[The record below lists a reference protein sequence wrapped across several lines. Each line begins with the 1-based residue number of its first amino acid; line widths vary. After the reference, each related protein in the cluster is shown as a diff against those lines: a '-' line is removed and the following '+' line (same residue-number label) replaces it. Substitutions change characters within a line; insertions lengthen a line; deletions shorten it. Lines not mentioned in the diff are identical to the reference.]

1 MTKKTKNI
9 CLILLTLCVMA
20 AWGYMCFLVKD
31 TVLACH
37 DSVMEYINARVNGW
51 QNGYAYGM
59 EYSLARGKLG
69 LIFPAVIMFRF
80 MVNGS
85 GNYVAIWLL
94 QYIPVFANVA
104 LLSVFFYKKVHKAAG
119 LFFALF
125 FFSFLQLDIWH
136 CLITCY
142 PLDFMYGLFL
152 MNSGLWLFWEY
163 RENIGRIG
171 NTARLGLSLFLFYE
185 SMQVY
190 EAFIVASLV
199 YAVIALAYTIKER
212 GGIKYFVK
220 ALIPH
225 FIVAVVY
232 IGILVYLRSHP
243 VVDIPVSSIDAH
255 VNVKRAAKTC
265 YTFST
270 GMFPLKD
277 TRIVPSVKALFLEP
291 VHSKK
296 LFAFTAAAALGGFLA
311 AFVSCDEFKYY
322 GKEER
327 KALCLK
333 LLAVAASGCLIALS
347 FPLPHSLIPSY
358 QEWAIEG
365 AAGGYLP
372 TTISYF
378 GWAVAIVSV
387 ILIVL
392 CLLSSVRF
400 VNIVLALGLCVCV
413 GAGAFI
419 TGNINLMFKDIESFA
434 GAFMSVKYRTLY
446 DIFRDDFIDENE
458 ITYFY
463 VPAYI
468 GVHSNIETDES
479 LAEVEA
485 GYDVELVNNL
495 EGNEMLLQDNESR
508 YICYDPDAHVALI
521 LDIDDYTQQEDT
533 WTASSVYIFS
543 CEECDYDVVLTYP
556 NATQSVVRVHADAG
570 RITLVEDDQTVSAVA
585 IDAYFAR

>member
-9 CLILLTLCVMA
+9 CYILLALCVLA
-20 AWGYMCFLVKD
+20 AWGYICFLVKD

-51 QNGYAYGM
+51 KNGYGYGM

-85 GNYVAIWLL
+85 GNYTAIWLL
-94 QYIPVFANVA
+94 QYVPVFANIA
-104 LLSVFFYKKVHKAAG
+104 LLGVFFSKKVHKAAG
-119 LFFALF
+119 LLFALF
-125 FFSFLQLDIWH
+125 FLSFLQLDIWH

-152 MNSGLWLFWEY
+152 MNCGLWLFLEYQEKKGEY
-163 RENIGRIG
+163 R
-171 NTARLGLSLFLFYE
+171 NTARLAGSLFLFYE

-199 YAVIALAYTIKER
+199 YAVIAFCFAVKNR
-212 GGIKYFVK
+212 GGIKFFVS

-225 FIVAVVY
+225 FLVAVAY

-243 VVDIPVSSIDAH
+243 VVDIAVSSIDAH
-255 VNVKRAAKTC
+255 VDVKRAAKTC
-265 YTFST
+265 YEFST

-277 TRIVPSVKALFLEP
+277 VRVVPSVKDLFLHP

-296 LFAFTAAAALGGFLA
+296 LFAFTAAAGLGGLLA
-311 AFVSCDEFKYY
+311 AFLSWDEFKYF

-327 KALCLK
+327 KKTCLM
-333 LLAVAASGCLIALS
+333 LLATAAAGCLIAVS

-358 QEWAIEG
+358 QDWVVAG

-378 GWAVAIVSV
+378 GWSVAIVSV
-387 ILIVL
+387 ILIVI
-392 CLLSSVRF
+392 CLLSAVRF
-400 VNIVLALGLCVCV
+400 VNILTTLCLCAVFTC
-413 GAGAFI
+413 GAFI
-419 TGNINLMFKDIESFA
+419 TANINLIFRDIESFA
-434 GAFMSVKYRTLY
+434 GTFMSVKYRTLY

-458 ITYFY
+458 IVYFY

-468 GVHSNIETDES
+468 GVHSNIETDET

-495 EGNEMLLQDNESR
+495 EGSEMLLQDNESR
-508 YICYDPDAHVALI
+508 YVIYDTDARVALI
-521 LDIDDYTQQEDT
+521 LDVEDYTEQADT

-543 CEECDYDVVLTYP
+543 CDECDYDVVLTYE
-556 NATQSVVRVHADAG
+556 NATQTVVRVHADAG
-570 RITLVEDDQTVSAVA
+570 KITMVEDGDTVSAVA
-585 IDAYFAR
+585 IDAYYAR